1 MGLERMKKFEA
12 RSALEEVE
20 TEDAFYSSWNKE
32 EEERLKHEEESEQ
45 APTETATEEP
55 MPETSNR
62 PVYVEVKKDEPT
74 RDPEIS
80 EKEGVGYILKVCGEK
95 GDFEDKPE
103 PPKVEEPPPKK
114 KKEEK
119 KQLTRGAK
127 IFKG

>member
-1 MGLERMKKFEA
+1 MG
-12 RSALEEVE
+12 
-20 TEDAFYSSWNKE
+20 E
-32 EEERLKHEEESEQ
+32 EEERLKQEEETDQ
-45 APTETATEEP
+45 APAETATDEP
-55 MPETSNR
+55 TPKTSNR
-62 PVYVEVKKDEPT
+62 PVYVEVKKDQPT

-127 IFKG
+127 FSEVQKIYHQKLKLMPIKLN